1 MSSAVRGGALE
12 RLADHLYQRATGAP
26 DLDAVIRVHGREE
39 RAVGRDVPH
48 GLRLEHADP
57 HRAALH
63 PDRPAGTEDGE
74 RFAGPARAA
83 SDDRRQRRE
92 LALGL
97 AREGEAQELMHYA
110 PVRRHP
116 PSRRDALG
124 HGEREAAALLPAGRE
139 PVHAL
144 EEEVRDEHGVP
155 PAGLAG
161 TRTGAADRSQER
173 ALCVEDADL
182 LRLLVQDVD
191 SAIRVRVDPDDVAE
205 LVLGLALGHAD
216 PQLLHHPPRLAR
228 PPDAHGRVLHDR
240 HARAVPHRPC
250 PTPRARVS

>member
-1 MSSAVRGGALE
+1 PRPEAGERGIAVGEAEAPLGGHDPFRRYPCSLPRVAEQLQEGFRVLCREGGALE

-116 PSRRDALG
+116 PSRRDAYG
-124 HGEREAAALLPAGRE
+124 TGEREAAALLPAGRE

-182 LRLLVQDVD
+182 LRL
-191 SAIRVRVDPDDVAE
+191 
-205 LVLGLALGHAD
+205 
-216 PQLLHHPPRLAR
+216 
-228 PPDAHGRVLHDR
+228 
-240 HARAVPHRPC
+240 
-250 PTPRARVS
+250 